1 MRAWAKPLA
10 ASIAAAAAMALSL
23 TGDPESWV
31 AVPLFFG
38 ALLAVMVIGGRC
50 RWRGAATAAVVP
62 AAFVLLFPEGGP
74 DAPADQG
81 GCDPFCADPV
91 RGIGDAAWAG
101 TVGLTLALIGW
112 LAALAISRIA
122 RRSPPRLTRPG

>member
-1 MRAWAKPLA
+1 MRAWATPLA
-10 ASIAAAAAMALSL
+10 ASIAAVVAVVLSL
-23 TGDPESWV
+23 TGDPEGWV
-31 AVPLFFG
+31 GVPLFFG
-38 ALLAVMVIGGRC
+38 ALLAVMVIGGRY
-50 RWRGAATAAVVP
+50 RWRGAATAAIVP

-101 TVGLTLALIGW
+101 AFGLTLALIGW

-122 RRSPPRLTRPG
+122 KPHLPAGLS